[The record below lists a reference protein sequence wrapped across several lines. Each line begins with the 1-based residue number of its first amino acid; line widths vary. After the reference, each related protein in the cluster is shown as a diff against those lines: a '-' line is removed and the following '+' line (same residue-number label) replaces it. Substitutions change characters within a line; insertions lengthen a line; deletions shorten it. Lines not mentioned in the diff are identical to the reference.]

1 MRGKTRGPL
10 KPRNPW
16 RPSPPESATMGQG
29 RRPAKRRRLSRLPPL
44 LLAFSP
50 FARSILFAR
59 STAPNST
66 NPDPS
71 PSSRTTEV
79 GIADPKPPKAI
90 KRIESSEDEEEEE
103 VEMVQADFEFFDP
116 KPGDFHGVKL
126 LLQNYLDNK
135 PWDLSGF
142 VDLILEQ
149 TTVGT
154 VVKSG
159 DQDEEEEG
167 DDDGGNDD
175 EGLYAVIS
183 ALNLGRYAGHRCIKE
198 LKRFLLEVC
207 SDDSTK
213 KKLKL
218 LLEQQASDVGLLV
231 SQRFVNCPYQ
241 LVPPLYDALFDEV
254 SWATEDEPTQEL
266 RDSFR
271 FKYYILVARIFE
283 SKNVNQYKAKQSQ
296 DCDEPVIYIK
306 AEDQIFR
313 ELSSLSFTFH
323 LHAEQLVPPEL
334 KNYKEMGLVM
344 VVKAD
349 DVPKFREKLK
359 SLVVES

>member
-1 MRGKTRGPL
+1 
-10 KPRNPW
+10 
-16 RPSPPESATMGQG
+16 MGQRG
-29 RRPAKRRRLSRLPPL
+29 RPAKRRRLSRLPPL

-59 STAPNST
+59 SAAPNST
-66 NPDPS
+66 APDPS
-71 PSSRTTEV
+71 PSSKTTEV
-79 GIADPKPPKAI
+79 GFADPKPPKAI
-90 KRIESSEDEEEEE
+90 KRIESSEDEEDQE

-135 PWDLSGF
+135 PWDLGGF

-149 TTVGT
+149 ITVGT

-159 DQDEEEEG
+159 AQDEEEEG
-167 DDDGGNDD
+167 DDDGRDDD

-183 ALNLGRYAGHRCIKE
+183 ALNLGRYADHRCIKE
-198 LKRFLLEVC
+198 LKQFLLDVC
-207 SDDSTK
+207 SDDSAR

-218 LLEQQASDVGLLV
+218 LLEKEASEVGLLV

-271 FKYYILVARIFE
+271 FKYYILVTRIFE
-283 SKNVNQYKAKQSQ
+283 KKTVNQCKAKQSQ
-296 DCDEPVIYIK
+296 NCDEPVIYIK
-306 AEDQIFR
+306 SEDQIFY
-313 ELSSLSFTFH
+313 
-323 LHAEQLVPPEL
+323 EL

-349 DVPKFREKLK
+349 DVPKVREKLK
-359 SLVVES
+359 SLVAES